1 MHMGHEVM
9 IFLGFSGLLLA
20 LMILASIDS
29 ASVYGIAI
37 KIDAPVSNQQVP
49 VGELTITGTSTDN
62 SSAQCQVYVDWNNL
76 KPYQLAKA
84 TGPNGTS
91 DFSTW
96 SYTYTSKYHLI
107 QTGLND
113 LTSKITCL
121 VPPGGPT
128 ITKWYSI
135 NVTGST
141 SPTQSTTQTSG
152 QSLNQSGN
160 VQLPLPT
167 ANDKT
172 STTGAQATSPPA
184 ETPIDTTDTSSNSDK
199 ITLDLN
205 VEHNPISAGERQ
217 TVTLAASDPATGNP
231 LDRVFLRLTIKDPSG
246 NIIKDYTDNDGN
258 LSPSFRLSEDITG
271 SFSVLAS
278 ASQAGIETTKS
289 VSFVVE

>member
-1 MHMGHEVM
+1 MGHEVM

-96 SYTYTSKYHLI
+96 SYTYTSRYHLI

-217 TVTLAASDPATGNP
+217 TVTLTASDPATGNP